1 LSLFTGCGW
10 VWGPQPHADTSVL
23 MGGGL
28 GLVVDA
34 ITELHAGISQLR
46 CSHVGRLLHVRGIVI
61 RAGPPKVMEAAKEH
75 VCTKCKH
82 RFTVR
87 ASLAHGGKLKLP
99 RVCPAGREDGG
110 EGDLCPGG
118 NFRPLP
124 ETTLL
129 RDYQEVKLQESV
141 HDASGIPRCDSAL
154 HELRLSRVLRGVY
167 ASGINRAVN
176 PCMQCVQHACTHFAE
191 MIWLTIGWRSPP
203 QVSDGGA
210 GGRSGGHVPA
220 G

>member
-1 LSLFTGCGW
+1 
-10 VWGPQPHADTSVL
+10 

-28 GLVVDA
+28 RLVVDA

-46 CSHVGRLLHVRGIVI
+46 CSHVGRLLHVRGTVI
-61 RAGPPKVMEAAKEH
+61 RAGAPKVMEASKDH

-118 NFRPLP
+118 KFRPLP

-141 HDASGIPRCDSAL
+141 HDATGIPRCDAAL
-154 HELRLSRVLRGVY
+154 HDPWLSLVVRGVY
-167 ASGINRAVN
+167 ASEINRALD
-176 PCMQCVQHACTHFAE
+176 PCMRRVQHADT
-191 MIWLTIGWRSPP
+191 LQR
-203 QVSDGGA
+203 
-210 GGRSGGHVPA
+210 
-220 G
+220 